1 MGRVSRD
8 LGGGLCLLGIAA
20 LALWQGSDLE
30 LGTLR
35 QMGPGMMPRVLA
47 VLLGLCGLAL
57 AVRSLMERSAPATPV
72 QVPAVIASAS
82 VAASVGVSMPVSGPG
97 AVSATGAGSR
107 WASLRAPVFLLAAA
121 GAFGLSVRP
130 LGLVVAAPLGILLSL
145 QASADVAHGANQRR
159 RLLESVAFALGLT
172 LFCVLLFRTLLSLP
186 MPVAPWL
193 IGY

>member
-8 LGGGLCLLGIAA
+8 LGAGLCLLGISL
-20 LALWQGSDLE
+20 LAIWQGSDLE

-35 QMGPGMMPRVLA
+35 QMGPGMVPRVLA
-47 VLLGLCGLAL
+47 VLLGACGVAL
-57 AVRSLMERSAPATPV
+57 SVRALTER
-72 QVPAVIASAS
+72 PAVVASAV
-82 VAASVGVSMPVSGPG
+82 VASPPLVTLPVATTVPEVG
-97 AVSATGAGSR
+97 AR
-107 WASLRAPVFLLAAA
+107 WASLRAPLFLLAAA

-130 LGLVVAAPLGILLSL
+130 LGLVVAAPLGILLSM
-145 QASADVAHGANQRR
+145 GANAGAARGPRR
-159 RLLESVAFALGLT
+159 WLIESLAFALGLT

>member
-1 MGRVSRD
+1 
-8 LGGGLCLLGIAA
+8 LGGGLCLIGIAA
-20 LALWQGSDLE
+20 LAIWQGSDLE

-35 QMGPGMMPRVLA
+35 QLGPGMMPRVLA
-47 VLLGLCGLAL
+47 VLLGACGVAL
-57 AVRSLMERSAPATPV
+57 AVRSLMARSAPATAV
-72 QVPAVIASAS
+72 QEPAVPPPVTAS
-82 VAASVGVSMPVSGPG
+82 
-97 AVSATGAGSR
+97 GAGGR

-145 QASADVAHGANQRR
+145 QASADATRGASQRR
-159 RLLESVAFALGLT
+159 RLLESVAFAFGLT

>member
-1 MGRVSRD
+1 MSRVSRD

-20 LALWQGSDLE
+20 LAIWQGSDLE

-47 VLLGLCGLAL
+47 VLLGSCGLAL
-57 AVRSLMERSAPATPV
+57 AVRSLTERSGPATPV
-72 QVPAVIASAS
+72 QVPAVVASAS
-82 VAASVGVSMPVSGPG
+82 VAASIPVSGPG
-97 AVSATGAGSR
+97 AVSATGAASR

-130 LGLVVAAPLGILLSL
+130 LGLVVAAPLGILLSI
-145 QASADVAHGANQRR
+145 QASAETARAANQRR